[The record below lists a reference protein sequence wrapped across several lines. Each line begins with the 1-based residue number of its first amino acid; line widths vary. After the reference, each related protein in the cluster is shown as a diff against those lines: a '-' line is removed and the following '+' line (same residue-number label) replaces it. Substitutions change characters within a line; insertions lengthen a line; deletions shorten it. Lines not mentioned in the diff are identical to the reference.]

1 MTDKELLGLIATQID
16 NIPLDISEVKDEIN
30 KQGKRRLLW
39 RVY

>member
-16 NIPLDISEVKDEIN
+16 NIALDISEVKDGIN

>member
-16 NIPLDISEVKDEIN
+16 NIALDISEVKDEIN
-30 KQGKRRLLW
+30 IQGKRRLLW